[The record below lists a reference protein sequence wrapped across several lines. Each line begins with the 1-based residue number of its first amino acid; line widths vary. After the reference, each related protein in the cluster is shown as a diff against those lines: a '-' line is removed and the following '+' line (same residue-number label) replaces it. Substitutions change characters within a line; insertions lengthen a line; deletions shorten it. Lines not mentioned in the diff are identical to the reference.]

1 MKHAKYLL
9 PFYSSQTPHILYL
22 RPTNEFMSHFNVY
35 NQINNVDIS
44 TGTVAQKSPV
54 SKRVQC
60 SPTERY
66 IKTGLFWATVIL
78 VLLMPCDQALKS
90 AMLGD
95 KIIVC
100 CDFLLLYFLVPS

>member
-1 MKHAKYLL
+1 
-9 PFYSSQTPHILYL
+9 
-22 RPTNEFMSHFNVY
+22 MSHFDVY

-66 IKTGLFWATVIL
+66 IKTGLFWAT
-78 VLLMPCDQALKS
+78 CDISLSHAMRPGLKI

-95 KIIVC
+95 KIIVS